1 MRVECYQIATE
12 IDFSCYRE
20 IFHEIVNQCSKLPCL
35 SLRNFYSHFSFRN
48 YHSGQSAVINTSKK
62 IPNEGSDD
70 CQCFQQ
76 KGIFNRDVYVVFL
89 DIMQLHTE
97 QSTEQCKCNFYMS
110 GKPKNLCDSLY
121 CNIYFIGWSQT
132 KSTISPKYTCNL
144 IYFITPLFLDTQ
156 EGSYFLPLTRTFP

>member
-1 MRVECYQIATE
+1 LKCHIDLDEKQWQTLRKLIPILKDVPMRVECYQIATE

-70 CQCFQQ
+70 C
-76 KGIFNRDVYVVFL
+76 
-89 DIMQLHTE
+89 
-97 QSTEQCKCNFYMS
+97 
-110 GKPKNLCDSLY
+110 
-121 CNIYFIGWSQT
+121 
-132 KSTISPKYTCNL
+132 
-144 IYFITPLFLDTQ
+144 
-156 EGSYFLPLTRTFP
+156 